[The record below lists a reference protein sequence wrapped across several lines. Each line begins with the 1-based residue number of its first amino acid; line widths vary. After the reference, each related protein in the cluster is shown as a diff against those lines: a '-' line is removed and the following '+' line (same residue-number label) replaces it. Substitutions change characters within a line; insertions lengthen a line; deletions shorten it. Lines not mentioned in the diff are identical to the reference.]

1 MITRKGYLSISIILL
16 FIFSVGFLGGCGED
30 EESLSS
36 GGYLPIKVGNWWK
49 YIDPDYPEDEGTILI
64 TGTTQLKDGK
74 SVLVAEAD
82 DDRGYLS
89 QAANDMILFH
99 EALDD
104 LQGELAYRPPLE
116 VGATWQSSS
125 ASVKVS
131 AKEVV
136 STPAGIFQDCYR
148 LDVRVVDEDN
158 YYSVWLAKNVGP
170 VKVAEID
177 SDDGE
182 IEEVVVLRS
191 YNTE

>member
-1 MITRKGYLSISIILL
+1 MTTQKCYLSISIILL
-16 FIFSVGFLGGCGED
+16 FIFSVGFWGCGED
-30 EESLSS
+30 EESLSG
-36 GGYLPIKVGNWWK
+36 GGYLPIKVGNWWR

-148 LDVRVVDEDN
+148 LDVRVVDEDD

-182 IEEVVVLRS
+182 IEYVMALRS
-191 YNTE
+191 YNAE